1 MRTFVLAAL
10 AVASLNAFAAQPL
23 LPAGGT
29 DQVPS
34 RLAVLPVPAGDFE
47 RAPVSFSWRLDPS
60 QALAPPAPLLAQSRE
75 FWQTVDAAQLRAG
88 VEIGLSSP
96 GALIRLS
103 PARGAAALTSRELR
117 LHANGKPVALQATAS
132 DVQLQA
138 AGMDVAP
145 GTAMARVAPGNGPG
159 RYRLTAATA
168 DGRYVMHVFEPDSRV
183 VLQARADR
191 NHAVAGDTVSVAVDL
206 SHDGRAVPM
215 KAEALLVAPDGH
227 SQPATVVRGRDGRLR
242 ASARMPSNHGT
253 TPGLWELQVFATG
266 DGVQRD
272 ARTAFAVAQPTA
284 RFSGVQSVNA
294 AALRIALPVQAGSPG
309 RYEARG
315 TLYATAPDHVLRP
328 VAQGHSAAWMQPG
341 IDTLVLSFDRKHLPA
356 GYGAPFEV
364 RQLELHDQT
373 RIAPLEVRARG
384 LRF

>member
-1 MRTFVLAAL
+1 M
-10 AVASLNAFAAQPL
+10 
-23 LPAGGT
+23 
-29 DQVPS
+29 
-34 RLAVLPVPAGDFE
+34 
-47 RAPVSFSWRLDPS
+47 
-60 QALAPPAPLLAQSRE
+60 LAQSRE

-88 VEIGLSSP
+88 VDIGLSSP

-103 PARGAAALTSRELR
+103 PARGAAALTSRELK

-159 RYRLTAATA
+159 RYRLTAAA
-168 DGRYVMHVFEPDSRV
+168 ANGRYVMHVFEPDSNV
-183 VLQARADR
+183 VLRARADR
-191 NHAVAGDTVSVAVDL
+191 NHAVAGNTVSVTVDL

-215 KAEALLVAPDGH
+215 KAEALLVAPDGS
-227 SQPATVVRGRDGRLR
+227 SQTATVVRGRDGSIR
-242 ASARMPSNHGT
+242 ASARMPSSNGT

-315 TLYATAPDHVLRP
+315 TLYATGPDHVLRP
-328 VAQGHSAAWMQPG
+328 VAQGHSATWMQPG
-341 IDTLVLSFDRKHLPA
+341 THTLVLSFDRKHLPT